1 MNNAPSSFYI
11 HVPVDVPHVLMKH
24 VIGKNGKWF
33 HLTTQHTGVSG
44 IWFNKTRSI
53 VEIWGPVQHLVCAAY
68 AIQNRINYV
77 KHRFK
82 DCVDDGDTDDVIQR
96 TWPND
101 EYFEVPLTT
110 DEYHLDPGLI
120 KHLIG
125 KDGRHFKKI
134 TRDSGVSFL
143 WYHAYRNCVQVWGP
157 STSIP
162 QAAQMIQQ
170 AISDLTQQVQQEDT
184 EMVTAE

>member
-1 MNNAPSSFYI
+1 MNNAPTSFYI

-82 DCVDDGDTDDVIQR
+82 DCVDDDTNDAIQH

-110 DEYHLDPGLI
+110 DEYHLDPSLI

-170 AISDLTQQVQQEDT
+170 AVLDLTQQEENS
-184 EMVTAE
+184 EMVTTE